1 MNIEGATAGVF
12 MTQTRTFRT
21 VTAAAVLLTAS
32 VAALL
37 LGAERARPPLP
48 KVTKPVPF
56 DTPEAD
62 AILAALQV
70 FPADNWWNRDVSSL
84 PVHPDSAKI
93 IESIGPDKP
102 LEYNLDMGFV
112 IVPPDQARVEV
123 KLLDYASE
131 SDPGPFPIPDNAPL
145 ENWPLT
151 RNENRKALPR
161 PGQTLEQFQRE
172 AEGDRHVLV
181 VDPVNGK
188 LHEFY
193 GTKKTDDGWQAL
205 QASTWDLRTGALRK
219 ERWTSSDA
227 AGLPVFPAVVRYDE
241 CARGMV
247 EHAMRVTVRKT
258 RRAYVL
264 PATHWASQSR
274 DPAHPRMGERIRLR
288 KEFDVAG
295 FPPHVQAILKGLKKH
310 GMFVA
315 DNGSDWWMS
324 IAPDR
329 RLEGLESLHRV
340 KGSDFEVVDTG
351 ERSVQGW

>member
-1 MNIEGATAGVF
+1 MLRTMRVRTAT
-12 MTQTRTFRT
+12 
-21 VTAAAVLLTAS
+21 AVLL
-32 VAALL
+32 VAAAGL
-37 LGAERARPPLP
+37 AADRARPPMP
-48 KVTKPVPF
+48 RITKPLMF

-62 AILAALQV
+62 AVLAALQV
-70 FPADNWWNRDVSSL
+70 FPADNWWNRDVSAL
-84 PVHPDSAKI
+84 PLHENSAQMI
-93 IESIGPDKP
+93 AGIGADKP

-112 IVPPDQARVEV
+112 IVPPDQKRTSV

-131 SDPGPFPIPDNAPL
+131 SDPGPFPLPDEAPI

-151 RNENRKALPR
+151 RNENQKALPQ
-161 PGQTLEQFQRE
+161 PGQTLAQFQRD
-172 AEGDRHVLV
+172 AQGDRHVLV
-181 VDPVNGK
+181 VDPMNGK

-193 GTKKTDDGWQAL
+193 GTKRTDDGWQAL
-205 QASTWDLRTGALRK
+205 QASTWDLRSGALRK

-241 CARGMV
+241 CARGLV
-247 EHAMRVTVRKT
+247 EHAMRFTVRRT

-274 DPAHPRMGERIRLR
+274 DPAHPRMGERFRLR
-288 KEFDVAG
+288 RDFDVAG
-295 FPPHVQAILKGLKKH
+295 FPPHVQAILKGLKVY

-329 RLEGLESLHRV
+329 RLEGLEALRRV
-340 KGSDFEVVDTG
+340 KGSDFEVVETG
-351 ERSVQGW
+351 ERTVQGW

>member
-1 MNIEGATAGVF
+1 MRRAT
-12 MTQTRTFRT
+12 TSRTMI
-21 VTAAAVLLTAS
+21 AVLLVAAAT
-32 VAALL
+32 VAALA
-37 LGAERARPPLP
+37 AERQRPPMP
-48 KVTKPVPF
+48 KITKPLMF

-62 AILAALQV
+62 AVLAALQV
-70 FPADNWWNRDVSSL
+70 FPADNWWNRDIGAL
-84 PVHPDSAKI
+84 PVHKDSAQMI
-93 IESIGPDKP
+93 AAIGGDKP

-112 IVPPDQARVEV
+112 IVPPDQKRIDV
-123 KLLDYASE
+123 KLLDYANE
-131 SDPGPFPIPDNAPL
+131 SDPGPFPLPDEAPV

-151 RNENRKALPR
+151 RNENLKALPQA
-161 PGQTLEQFQRE
+161 GQTLAQFQRE
-172 AEGDRHVLV
+172 AQGDRHVLV
-181 VDPVNGK
+181 VDPLNGK

-193 GTKKTDDGWQAL
+193 GTKRTDDGWQAL

-241 CARGMV
+241 CARGLV
-247 EHAMRVTVRKT
+247 EHAMRFTVRKT

-274 DPAHPRMGERIRLR
+274 DAAHPRMGERFRLKR
-288 KEFDVAG
+288 DFDVAG
-295 FPPHVQAILKGLKKH
+295 FPPHVQAILKGLKRY

-329 RLEGLESLHRV
+329 RLEGLEALHRV

-351 ERSVQGW
+351 ARSVEGD